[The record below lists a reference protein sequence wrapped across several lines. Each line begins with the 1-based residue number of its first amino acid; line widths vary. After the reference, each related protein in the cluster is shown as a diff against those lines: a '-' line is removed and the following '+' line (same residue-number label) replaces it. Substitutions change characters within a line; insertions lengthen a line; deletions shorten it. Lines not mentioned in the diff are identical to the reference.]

1 MPRIELELPDT
12 FLFTIEIP
20 IRISDINYGNHLGN
34 DAVLSL
40 MHEARLRF
48 LAQYGFSETNIGGSG
63 MIMVDSAVIYL
74 SQAFYGDILSIDI
87 TITDF
92 HKYGFDLFYRLTN
105 THTTKEVAR
114 GKTGM
119 LCFDYEKKRIASVP
133 QVVKDVFMKT

>member
-12 FLFTIEIP
+12 FLFTTEIP

-48 LAQYGFSETNIGGSG
+48 LGQYGFSEANVGGPG
-63 MIMVDSAVIYL
+63 LIMVDSAVIYL
-74 SQAFYGDILSIDI
+74 SQAFYGDILTVDV
-87 TITDF
+87 TISDF
-92 HKYGFDLFYRLTN
+92 HKYGFDLLYRLTN

-133 QVVKDVFMKT
+133 QVFKDTYVKV

>member
-12 FLFTIEIP
+12 FLFSTEIP

-48 LAQYGFSETNIGGSG
+48 LAQYGFSEANAGGPG
-63 MIMVDSAVIYL
+63 LIMIDSAIIYL
-74 SQAFYGDILSIDI
+74 SQAFYGDII
-87 TITDF
+87 TIDMAIADF
-92 HKYGFDLFYRLTN
+92 HKYGFDLLYRLTN
-105 THTTKEVAR
+105 THTAKEVAR

-119 LCFDYEKKRIASVP
+119 LCFDYGKKRIASVP
-133 QVVKDVFMKT
+133 QVVNDAFMKE